1 MSLQYL
7 NIKKYYLLDKTITH
21 PAIDKKY
28 IQSLA
33 DIVLELDRENLFT
46 INQLSKTNIWYFCL
60 CKILFDF
67 YMKFFEFME

>member
-7 NIKKYYLLDKTITH
+7 NIKKKYYLLDKTITH

-46 INQLSKTNIWYFCL
+46 INQLSKTNIWYFCFAKYSL
-60 CKILFDF
+60 TFI
-67 YMKFFEFME
+67 